1 MVQNWDVQIH
11 EIEEKLGY
19 VFKDKSLI
27 RQAFT
32 HRSFSNEQ
40 LISPQ
45 QSYERIEFLGDA
57 VLDVITSEYLMDA
70 YPRMDEGELTKARAQ
85 AVCETAL
92 AYCAKELGLGNY
104 VLLGKGEAKS
114 GGQNRISIIADVME
128 ALIGAIY
135 RDSGLESAKKFVH
148 DRVLSKLPK
157 GEEYQDSKSAI
168 QEYVMKHSLGK
179 LRYELAGTSGPE
191 HDKVFHVELHL
202 QDKVLSTG
210 SGKSK
215 KAAEQDAAFGGLQ
228 LIYPGFK
235 NK

>member
-1 MVQNWDVQIH
+1 MQNWDDQIQ
-11 EIEEKLGY
+11 EIEKKIGY

-40 LISPQ
+40 LINNL

-57 VLDVITSEYLMDA
+57 VLDVITSEYLMDM
-70 YPRMDEGELTKARAQ
+70 YPMMDEGDLTKARAQ

-92 AYCAKELGLGNY
+92 AHCAKELELGNY
-104 VLLGKGEAKS
+104 VLLGKGEAKT
-114 GGQNRISIIADVME
+114 GGQNRISIVADVME
-128 ALIGAIY
+128 ALIGSIY
-135 RDSGLESAKKFVH
+135 RDGGLEYARDFVH
-148 DRVLSKLPK
+148 RRVLSKLPK
-157 GEEYQDSKSAI
+157 GESYNDNKSAI
-168 QEYVMKHSLGK
+168 QEYVMKHALGK
-179 LRYELAGTSGPE
+179 LRYELAGSSGPE
-191 HDKVFHVELHL
+191 HDKIFHIELYL

-215 KAAEQDAAFGGLQ
+215 KAAEQDAALDGLQ